1 MAPPTV
7 YGRVLGW
14 LGPDADVA
22 GLRSGP
28 DGADA
33 RVAFA
38 LVYTAVVLLVHE
50 YFFSFA
56 ALARH
61 TWLRGI
67 GGGNP
72 EMGVG
77 LVWVAA
83 RLVFWVAIPAIVV
96 RFWHRE
102 PLATIGWDTRGLFR
116 HLRVYLLL
124 YALVLPVVLLA
135 SRRADFAG
143 TYPFMASA
151 RTDIATFLLWECAY
165 AVSFLALEAFFRG
178 YLLFTCSAR
187 LGWLA
192 IFVMIVPYTM
202 VHFHKPWPEA
212 LGAILAGITLGAVAL
227 AYRSFLGGAVVHA
240 LVAVTMDTL
249 AVRHAGLF

>member
-1 MAPPTV
+1 MAPSTT

-14 LGPDADVA
+14 LGTDAEITA
-22 GLRSGP
+22 LHSGLG
-28 DGADA
+28 GADK
-33 RVAFA
+33 RIAFA
-38 LVYTAVVLLVHE
+38 LVYTALVLLGHE
-50 YFFSFA
+50 YFFSFT

-61 TWLRGI
+61 EWLRGI
-67 GGGNP
+67 GGGGQDL
-72 EMGVG
+72 GVG
-77 LVWVAA
+77 LAWVAA

-96 RFWHRE
+96 RVWHRE
-102 PLATIGWDTRGLFR
+102 PLAAIGWDTRGLFR

-124 YALVLPVVLLA
+124 YVLVLPVVLLA
-135 SRRADFAG
+135 SRRADFTA

-151 RTDIATFLLWECAY
+151 RTDLSTFLLWECAY

-192 IFVMIVPYTM
+192 IFVMVVPYTM

-227 AYRSFLGGAVVHA
+227 AYRSFVGGAVVHA

>member
-1 MAPPTV
+1 MAPSTAHA
-7 YGRVLGW
+7 RVLGW
-14 LGPDADVA
+14 LGPDAD
-22 GLRSGP
+22 
-28 DGADA
+28 GADV

-38 LVYTAVVLLVHE
+38 LLYTALVLLVHE

-61 TWLRGI
+61 EWLRGI
-67 GGGNP
+67 GGGQDL
-72 EMGVG
+72 GVG
-77 LVWVAA
+77 LAWVAA

-96 RFWHRE
+96 RAWHRE
-102 PLATIGWDTRGLFR
+102 PLASIGWEARGLVR

-124 YALVLPVVLLA
+124 YALVLPVILLA
-135 SRRADFAG
+135 ARRADFTA
-143 TYPFMASA
+143 TYPFLGSA
-151 RTDIATFLLWECAY
+151 RADLSTFLLWECAY
-165 AVSFLALEAFFRG
+165 ALSFLALEAFFRG

-202 VHFHKPWPEA
+202 IHFHKPWPEA
-212 LGAILAGITLGAVAL
+212 LGAVAAGVTLGAVAL
-227 AYRSFLGGAVVHA
+227 AYRSFLGGALVHA

-249 AVRHAGLF
+249 AVRHAGLFQ

>member
-1 MAPPTV
+1 MAPPTT
-7 YGRVLGW
+7 YGRVWSW
-14 LGPDADVA
+14 LGPDAEIA
-22 GLRSGP
+22 GLHSGLG
-28 DGADA
+28 GADK
-33 RVAFA
+33 RIAFA
-38 LVYTAVVLLVHE
+38 LVYTAVVLAVHE
-50 YFFSFA
+50 YFFSFT
-56 ALARH
+56 ALTRH
-61 TWLRGI
+61 GWLRGV
-67 GGGNP
+67 GGGNL

-77 LVWVAA
+77 LAWVAA
-83 RLVFWVAIPAIVV
+83 RTVFWVVIPAIVV
-96 RFWHRE
+96 RVWHRE
-102 PLATIGWDTRGLFR
+102 PLASIGWDTRGLFR

-124 YALVLPVVLLA
+124 YALVIPLVLLA
-135 SRRADFAG
+135 SRRADFTG

-151 RTDIATFLLWECAY
+151 RTDVSTFLLWECAY

-192 IFVMIVPYTM
+192 IFVMVVPYTM

-212 LGAILAGITLGAVAL
+212 LGAIVAGITLGAVAL

-249 AVRHAGLF
+249 AVRQAGLF